1 MSSDQRP
8 KETRPDVGFE
18 DDLLTLPDQKL
29 ERPKMY
35 KVVLNNDDYTP
46 MEFVIHILQKF
57 FRKNESEAVQIM
69 LLVHK
74 TGKGVAGTF
83 PFSIAETKVR
93 QVSDFSRQHGYPL
106 LITLE
111 QE

>member
-1 MSSDQRP
+1 MSGERRPTGPDPQSDF
-8 KETRPDVGFE
+8 DN
-18 DDLLTLPDQKL
+18 DLMTLPDQKL
-29 ERPKMY
+29 ARPPLY

-46 MEFVIHILQKF
+46 MEFVIHVLQKF
-57 FRKNESEAVQIM
+57 FRKSEPEAVQIM

-74 TGKGVAGTF
+74 TGKGVAGVF

-93 QVSDFSRQHGYPL
+93 QVNDFSKQHGFPL
-106 LITLE
+106 LTTLE